1 MRRFYRSL
9 KKRVENEIT
18 SVDSIQLLAKD
29 SKINIFNPDPID
41 EISIIGKKH
50 SGNIME
56 PIDEIQI
63 IGKEIITNIYEPI
76 DEIEIE
82 GKKRV
87 DNIYEPIDE
96 ISIIGMDLDIEKI
109 NKKEDNNICTTA
121 IELEISSKENKK
133 EEKIEKNKKYN
144 TILKLI
150 DNDSSIKEIDKE
162 NIDNNIVLNMNE
174 SDNKKLQD
182 INKLKSQLEKEK
194 KKLKKLF
201 TKILELENELDGNII

>member
-1 MRRFYRSL
+1 
-9 KKRVENEIT
+9 
-18 SVDSIQLLAKD
+18 
-29 SKINIFNPDPID
+29 
-41 EISIIGKKH
+41 
-50 SGNIME
+50 
-56 PIDEIQI
+56 
-63 IGKEIITNIYEPI
+63 
-76 DEIEIE
+76 
-82 GKKRV
+82 
-87 DNIYEPIDE
+87 
-96 ISIIGMDLDIEKI
+96 MDLDIEKI

-194 KKLKKLF
+194 KKLKKLV